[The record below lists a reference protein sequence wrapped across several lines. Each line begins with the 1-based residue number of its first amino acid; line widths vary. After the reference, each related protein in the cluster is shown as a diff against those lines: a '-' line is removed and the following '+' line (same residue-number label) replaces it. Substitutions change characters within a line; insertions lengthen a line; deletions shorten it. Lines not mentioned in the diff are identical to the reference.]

1 MSERLIKNF
10 CRRQKQMT
18 FVVIGALRV
27 NTQVNFLI
35 LRPGCLYN
43 YLSLIFQW
51 DSVVLA
57 TVRVLA
63 AWLSEETSAIRNEV
77 YQLIPFIVEIRS
89 V

>member
-1 MSERLIKNF
+1 
-10 CRRQKQMT
+10 MT
-18 FVVIGALRV
+18 FVVIRALRAI
-27 NTQVNFLI
+27 TEVNFLI
-35 LRPGCLYN
+35 LRPDFLYK

-63 AWLSEETSAIRNEV
+63 AWLSEETSAVRNEV